1 MCCVLVRHISDI
13 FRIAREIT
21 ERKNLKLSVATV
33 TQRINIILPSIK
45 NLLILPFSI
54 PELHEE
60 QFFSAFRKKI
70 IFKLNPI

>member
-1 MCCVLVRHISDI
+1 MCCVLVSHISDI

-45 NLLILPFSI
+45 NRFRLLILPFSI

-70 IFKLNPI
+70 IFK